1 MATKTKKETDPVPS
15 VLAFERK
22 LDPSD
27 AIFSYGNWQDR
38 DITSPWPCLE
48 LKTKIVRGTVSYRVG
63 DKAELDLSPEKT
75 IIQTVDLA
83 ALPHGSDTLAV
94 TFTLRILG
102 DVGIPSA
109 CNKPAYKIW
118 LADRV
123 GEYREAGGFDVLAA
137 RYARN
142 LAGARFLWRNRLCA
156 MEAETHISLI
166 QDGKPADTWVFDSLP
181 VSLRDFGAPVAE
193 DTAFQSLTDTLSA
206 ALSGNGVALLKVT
219 TYARIGAG
227 QEVFPSQEFVQ
238 SKKKPEKG
246 DKSKTLYSVEE
257 SQKKKAAAF
266 HSQKIGNA
274 IRTIDDWHPEA
285 EQIGPIS
292 VEVYGSVT
300 SSGTAYRG
308 KGEDNFY
315 KLHDD
320 WYAKAKQPNESQRHY
335 LMAILVRGG
344 VFGKSS
350 KD

>member
-1 MATKTKKETDPVPS
+1 MATKTKKETDPVPN

-27 AIFSYGNWQDR
+27 AIFSFGNWDDR
-38 DITSPWPCLE
+38 NIANPWPSLE
-48 LKTKIVRGTVSYRVG
+48 LREKIIRGTISNRLKGNDEVDADPKS
-63 DKAELDLSPEKT
+63 AN
-75 IIQTVDLA
+75 IQTVDLA
-83 ALPHGSDTLAV
+83 ALPHDSDTLGV

-109 CNKPAYKIW
+109 CNEPTYKTW
-118 LADRV
+118 LASRV
-123 GEYREAGGFDVLAA
+123 SEYRDAGGFGVLAA

-142 LAGARFLWRNRLCA
+142 LAAARFLWRNRLCSQA
-156 MEAETHISLI
+156 AETHISLI
-166 QDGKPADTWVFDSLP
+166 QDGKPAETWVFDSLAI
-181 VSLRDFGAPVAE
+181 SLRDFGAPIAE
-193 DTAFQSLTDTLSA
+193 SDAFEKLTKAIFT
-206 ALSGNGVALLKVT
+206 ALSGNSVTLLKIT

-238 SKKKPEKG
+238 GKKDSKNG
-246 DKSKTLYSVEE
+246 AKSKTLYAVEG
-257 SQKKKAAAF
+257 AAAF

-274 IRTIDDWHPEA
+274 IRTIDDWHPQA
-285 EQIGPIS
+285 EEIGPIA

-315 KLHDD
+315 TLHDD
-320 WYAKAKQPNESQRHY
+320 WCGKDRQPDDAQRHY

>member
-48 LKTKIVRGTVSYRVG
+48 LKTKIIRGTISNRLKG
-63 DKAELDLSPEKT
+63 NAEVDANPET
-75 IIQTVDLA
+75 ANIQTVDVT
-83 ALPHGSDTLAV
+83 ALPHDADTLAI

-102 DVGIPSA
+102 EVGIPSA
-109 CNKPAYKIW
+109 CDRPAYKTW
-118 LADRV
+118 LAGKV
-123 GEYREAGGFDVLAA
+123 EEYREAGGFDILAA

-166 QDGKPADTWVFDSLP
+166 KDSKPADTWVFDSLL
-181 VSLRDFGAPVAE
+181 VSLRDFCAPVAE
-193 DTAFQSLTDTLSA
+193 DTAFQSLTDTLST
-206 ALSGNGVALLKVT
+206 ALSGNSVTLLKVT

-238 SKKKPEKG
+238 QKSSGKG
-246 DKSKTLYSVEE
+246 AKSKTLYAVEG
-257 SQKKKAAAF
+257 AAAF

>member
-27 AIFSYGNWQDR
+27 AIFSTGNWDDR
-38 DITSPWPCLE
+38 NISNPWPCLTLRE
-48 LKTKIVRGTVSYRVG
+48 KIIRGTISNRLKGNDEVDADPKS
-63 DKAELDLSPEKT
+63 AN
-75 IIQTVDLA
+75 IQTVDLA
-83 ALPHGSDTLAV
+83 ALPHDSDTLAV
-94 TFTLRILG
+94 SFTLRILG

-109 CNKPAYKIW
+109 CNEPAYKTW
-118 LADRV
+118 LASRV
-123 GEYREAGGFDVLAA
+123 GEYRDSGGFAVLAA

-142 LAGARFLWRNRLCA
+142 LAAARFLWRNRLCSQA
-156 MEAETHISLI
+156 TETHISLI
-166 QDGKPADTWVFDSLP
+166 LDGKATETWVFDSLSI
-181 VSLRDFGAPVAE
+181 SLRDFGAPIAE
-193 DTAFQSLTDTLSA
+193 ADAFEKLSQDISTALA
-206 ALSGNGVALLKVT
+206 GNAVTLLKIT

-238 SKKKPEKG
+238 KGNSKSKQG
-246 DKSKTLYSVEE
+246 DKSKTLYAVEG
-257 SQKKKAAAF
+257 AAAF

-274 IRTIDDWHPEA
+274 IRTIDDWHAQAGE
-285 EQIGPIS
+285 IGPIA

-320 WYAKAKQPNESQRHY
+320 WCGKAKQPDDDQRHY
-335 LMAILVRGG
+335 LMAMLIRGG